1 MTVTVKESE
10 ERRQEKEVLTPIR
23 KKNLEETKHK
33 YHRALEQLSR
43 L

>member
-1 MTVTVKESE
+1 MTTVVKEPKE
-10 ERRQEKEVLTPIR
+10 HRQEKEVLTPTQ
-23 KKNLEETKHK
+23 KKNLDETKHK

>member
-1 MTVTVKESE
+1 MTAVVKDPKEC
-10 ERRQEKEVLTPIR
+10 RQEKEVLTPTR
-23 KKNLEETKHK
+23 KKNLDETKHK

>member
-1 MTVTVKESE
+1 MTDEVKVPKEH
-10 ERRQEKEVLTPIR
+10 RQENTVLTPAR
-23 KKNLEETKHK
+23 KKNLDETKHK

>member
-1 MTVTVKESE
+1 MTTAVKEPE
-10 ERRQEKEVLTPIR
+10 ERRQEKEVLTPTQ
-23 KKNLEETKHK
+23 KKNLDETKHK